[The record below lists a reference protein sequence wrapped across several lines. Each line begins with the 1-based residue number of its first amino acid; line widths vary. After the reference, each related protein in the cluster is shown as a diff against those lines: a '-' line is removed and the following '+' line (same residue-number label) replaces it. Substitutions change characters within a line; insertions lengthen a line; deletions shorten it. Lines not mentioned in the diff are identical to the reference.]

1 MRSITSS
8 LISFFSPTEN
18 LNLHNVAEFG
28 KVSSEGYAADW
39 SDLKVKSLA

>member
-18 LNLHNVAEFG
+18 LNLYMVAEFG
-28 KVSSEGYAADW
+28 MVSSKGYAADW